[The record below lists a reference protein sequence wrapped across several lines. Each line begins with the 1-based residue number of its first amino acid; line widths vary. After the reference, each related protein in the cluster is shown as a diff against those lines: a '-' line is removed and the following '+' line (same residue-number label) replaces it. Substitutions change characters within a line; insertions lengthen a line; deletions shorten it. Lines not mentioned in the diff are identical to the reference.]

1 MCRGCINTFLMKNV
15 VVFCQLLLYNGNY
28 NTNDWWDI
36 MANYFLF
43 LDELKANDVYTNFC
57 MGGIFVEEQHYRK
70 NVVPQMNKHKNDI
83 FGNTGVILHENEITD
98 LLSKYKQRKKQEKI
112 KKIYD
117 GIRDLIINYDVYTIC
132 VGITK
137 SSLSSHYPNS
147 SKNYNKYRLYN
158 VALQIIMEN
167 YVHFLEEKNSYGC
180 VFYESRNIQADYE
193 LQKQYELIKEHGT
206 LYLSSEIMKKR
217 LMAISFPLKIDNS
230 AGLQIADFIL
240 NPMARKFDCMEQ
252 KENSLHN
259 AIITKAYDGGISE
272 NMRYGIKKIL

>member
-1 MCRGCINTFLMKNV
+1 
-15 VVFCQLLLYNGNY
+15 
-28 NTNDWWDI
+28 

-43 LDELKANDVYTNFC
+43 LDELKANDIYSNFC

-70 NVVPQMNKHKNDI
+70 EIVPRMNYHKNNI
-83 FGNTGVILHENEITD
+83 LGNIGVVLHENELPD
-98 LLSKYKQRKKQEKI
+98 LLSKYKQPKKD
-112 KKIYD
+112 KKMKSVYD
-117 GIRDLIINYDVYTIC
+117 GIRDIIINYDVHTVC

-137 SSLSSHYPNS
+137 SNLSSHYPNS
-147 SKNYNKYRLYN
+147 SKSYNKYRLYN

-167 YVHFLEEKNSYGC
+167 YVHFLEENDSYGC

-193 LQKQYELIKEHGT
+193 LQKQYELIKDHGT

-217 LMAISFPLKIDNS
+217 LMAISFPLKIDNNV
-230 AGLQIADFIL
+230 GLQISDFIL
-240 NPMARKFDCMEQ
+240 NPMARKFDNMEQ

-259 AIITKAYDGGISE
+259 AIITKAYDGGIEE

>member
-1 MCRGCINTFLMKNV
+1 MIIPTIGECIN
-15 VVFCQLLLYNGNY
+15 
-28 NTNDWWDI
+28 

-43 LDELKANDVYTNFC
+43 LDELKSNDIYTNFC

-70 NVVPQMNKHKNDI
+70 IIVPKMNEHKNNI
-83 FGNTGVILHENEITD
+83 LGNTGVILHENELSK
-98 LLSKYKQRKKQEKI
+98 LLSKYKQSLKEEKT

-117 GIRDLIINYDVYTIC
+117 AIRDIIINCDIHTVC

-137 SSLSSHYPNS
+137 DNLLTHYPNT
-147 SKNYNKYRLYN
+147 SKTYNKYRLYN
-158 VALQIIMEN
+158 VGLQIIMEN
-167 YVHFLEEKNSYGC
+167 YVHFLEEKDSYGC

-193 LQKQYELIKEHGT
+193 LQKQYELIKDHGT
-206 LYLSSEIMKKR
+206 LYLSSNIMKKR
-217 LMAISFPLKIDNS
+217 LMAISFPLKIDNN

-240 NPMARKFDCMEQ
+240 NPMARKFDNMEQ
-252 KENSLHN
+252 KEYSLHN

>member
-1 MCRGCINTFLMKNV
+1 
-15 VVFCQLLLYNGNY
+15 
-28 NTNDWWDI
+28 

-43 LDELKANDVYTNFC
+43 LDELKSNDIYSNFC

-70 NVVPQMNKHKNDI
+70 SIVPRMNVHKNNI
-83 FGNTGVILHENEITD
+83 LGNIGKVLHENELSD
-98 LLSKYKQRKKQEKI
+98 LLSKYKQPQKEKKMKE
-112 KKIYD
+112 IYD
-117 GIRDLIINYDVYTIC
+117 AIRDIIINYDVHTVC
-132 VGITK
+132 VGITQDNLK
-137 SSLSSHYPNS
+137 THYPNS
-147 SKNYNKYRLYN
+147 SKSYNKYRLYN

-167 YVHFLEEKNSYGC
+167 YVHFLEEHDSYGC

-206 LYLSSEIMKKR
+206 LYVSPEIMKKR
-217 LMAISFPLKIDNS
+217 LMAISFPLKIDNNV
-230 AGLQIADFIL
+230 GLQISDFVL
-240 NPMARKFDCMEQ
+240 NPMARKFDNMEQ

>member
-1 MCRGCINTFLMKNV
+1 
-15 VVFCQLLLYNGNY
+15 
-28 NTNDWWDI
+28 

-43 LDELKANDVYTNFC
+43 LDELKANDIYTNFC

-70 NVVPQMNKHKNDI
+70 TVVPKMNAHKNSI
-83 FGNTGVILHENEITD
+83 LGNTGKVLHENELYD
-98 LLSKYKQRKKQEKI
+98 LLSKYKDN
-112 KKIYD
+112 KKIQKEKAIYD
-117 GIRDLIINYDVYTIC
+117 AIRDIIINCDVYTMC

-137 SSLSSHYPNS
+137 DSLNSHYPS
-147 SKNYNKYRLYN
+147 GSTEYNKYRLYN

-167 YVHFLEEKNSYGC
+167 YVHFLDENNSYGC

-206 LYLSSEIMKKR
+206 LYLSPEIMGKR
-217 LMAISFPLKIDNS
+217 LMSISFPLKIDNNT
-230 AGLQIADFIL
+230 GLQIADFIL
-240 NPMARKFDCMEQ
+240 NPMARKFDNMEQ
-252 KENSLHN
+252 RENSLHN